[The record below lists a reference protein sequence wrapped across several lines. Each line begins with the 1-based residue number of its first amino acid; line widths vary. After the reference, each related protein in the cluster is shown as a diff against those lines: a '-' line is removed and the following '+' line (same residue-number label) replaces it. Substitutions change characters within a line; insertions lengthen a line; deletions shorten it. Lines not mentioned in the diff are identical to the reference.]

1 MNHFTKMP
9 ILMAFG
15 HFGRHGGPLLLL
27 TLIIAVTALTIAI
40 LNSDRGEKKD

>member
-1 MNHFTKMP
+1 MAP
-9 ILMAFG
+9 ILTAFG

-27 TLIIAVTALTIAI
+27 TLVIAVTALTIAV